1 MKLIVS
7 PSDPTDINA
16 DSSLTDVSYDETREH
31 GFYAH
36 IDPSRINVPRS
47 AALPSVLQTFNVLTL

>member
-16 DSSLTDVSYDETREH
+16 DSLLTDVSYDETREY

-36 IDPSRINVPRS
+36 IDPSRISVPRS
-47 AALPSVLQTFNVLTL
+47 VVLPSVLQTFNILTL